1 VDGPDIV
8 ARSLS
13 VPGVDDKYGNQWQYH
28 SRSDRHS
35 KIACWAVFFD
45 LLQNSSLLQSHVRND
60 KVIFGVNHT
69 MADFKNRRDKNLD
82 LVIARPGT
90 AEVTPLTRGKTL
102 TTLADY
108 YGVLLTPAEQKR
120 LDALPEAVGG
130 SVGSVL
136 VALEAKAAMTAHQRA
151 RPRLYDELNSS
162 HLTVHGASDHA
173 AAAAFVMVNV
183 SPQFLSSDMNKFP
196 LSSHPPVVNE
206 EPQPKSA
213 QGIID
218 KIGEMPRRSR
228 PGEEGFD
235 AIGIVLVECR
245 NDGSPITIHTGPPAP
260 GPTDDFH
267 YDQMVRRLGHIYD
280 SRFATI

>member
-1 VDGPDIV
+1 VDGPAIV
-8 ARSLS
+8 ARSLT
-13 VPGVDDKYGNQWQYH
+13 VPETVDKYGNHWQYN

-35 KIACWAVFFD
+35 KIACWAVFYD
-45 LLQNSSLLQSHVRND
+45 LLQTSSLLQRHVRD
-60 KVIFGVNHT
+60 EKVIFGVNHS

-90 AEVTPLTRGKTL
+90 AQVTKLTKGKTL
-102 TTLADY
+102 ATLADY
-108 YGVLLTPAEQKR
+108 YGVLLAPDERDR
-120 LDALPEAVGG
+120 LHQLPQAVGG

-183 SPQFLSSDMNKFP
+183 SPEFVSSDMNKFP
-196 LSSHPPVVNE
+196 LSDHEPILND
-206 EPQPKSA
+206 EPQPRA
-213 QGIID
+213 AEGIIE
-218 KIGEMPRRSR
+218 KVSEIPRRAR

-235 AIGIVLVECR
+235 AIGIVLVDCR
-245 NDGSPITIHTGPPAP
+245 NDGSPITIHTGSPAP

-280 SRFATI
+280 SRFSTI

>member
-1 VDGPDIV
+1 VDGPTIV
-8 ARSLS
+8 ARSIS
-13 VPGVDDKYGNQWQYH
+13 VPETVDKHGNEWQYN

-45 LLQNSSLLQSHVRND
+45 LLQTSSLLQAHVRER
-60 KVIFGVNHT
+60 KVVFGVNHS

-90 AEVTPLTRGKTL
+90 AQISKLTKGKTL
-102 TTLADY
+102 ATLADY
-108 YGVLLTPAEQKR
+108 YGVLLTRDEQLR
-120 LDALPEAVGG
+120 LDQLPEAVGG

-173 AAAAFVMVNV
+173 AAAAFVMVNI
-183 SPQFLSSDMNKFP
+183 SPQFMSSDMNKFP
-196 LSSHPPVVNE
+196 LATHDAIVNQ
-206 EPQPKSA
+206 EPQPKA
-213 QGIID
+213 AEGIIE
-218 KIGEMPRRSR
+218 KVTEIPRRSR

-235 AIGIVLVECR
+235 AIGIVLVDCR
-245 NDGSPITIHTGPPAP
+245 NDGSPISVHTRPPAP

-280 SRFATI
+280 ARFSTI

>member
-13 VPGVDDKYGNQWQYH
+13 VPAVDDKYGNRWQYH

-45 LLQNSSLLQSHVRND
+45 LLQTSSLLQQHVRD
-60 KVIFGVNHT
+60 GKVIFGVNHT

-82 LVIARPGT
+82 LVIGRPGT
-90 AEVTPLTRGKTL
+90 SDVTPLTQGKTL

-108 YGVLLTPAEQKR
+108 YDVVLTPDEEQR
-120 LDALPEAVGG
+120 LAALPEAFGG

-151 RPRLYDELNSS
+151 KPRLYDELNSS
-162 HLTVHGASDHA
+162 QLTVHGASDHA
-173 AAAAFVMVNV
+173 AAAAFVMINI
-183 SPQFLSSDMNKFP
+183 SPEFLSSDMNKFP
-196 LSSHPPVVNE
+196 LASNPPRINFE
-206 EPQPKSA
+206 RQPKAA
-213 QGIID
+213 QEVIQ
-218 KIGEMPRRSR
+218 KVGEIPRRSR

-235 AIGIVLVECR
+235 AIGVVLVDCR

-260 GPTDDFH
+260 SRTDDFH
-267 YDQMVRRLGHIYD
+267 YDQMIRRLGHIYD
-280 SRFATI
+280 SRFSTI

>member
-1 VDGPDIV
+1 MDGPAIV

-13 VPGVDDKYGNQWQYH
+13 VPGVDDKYGNRWQYH

-45 LLQNSSLLQSHVRND
+45 LLQTSSLLQKHVREE
-60 KVIFGVNHT
+60 KVIFGVNHS

-90 AEVTPLTRGKTL
+90 ADITPLTKGKTL
-102 TTLADY
+102 TTLAEY
-108 YGVLLTPAEQKR
+108 YGVVLTQAEEGR
-120 LDALPEAVGG
+120 VAGLPEAVGG

-151 RPRLYDELNSS
+151 KPRLYDELNSS
-162 HLTVHGASDHA
+162 QLTVHGASDHA

-183 SPQFLSSDMNKFP
+183 SPEFLSSDMNKFS
-196 LSSHPPVVNE
+196 LSTHAPHVNHE
-206 EPQPKSA
+206 NQPKA
-213 QGIID
+213 AEGVIR
-218 KIGEMPRRSR
+218 KVGEIPRRSR

-245 NDGSPITIHTGPPAP
+245 NDGSPITVYTGPPAP
-260 GPTDDFH
+260 GPTDDFN

-280 SRFATI
+280 SRFSTI